1 MSGFLR
7 IRPYEATLGILKAAV
22 GVAQLK
28 ALPERNEERIEL
40 TEKLTEQLESIE
52 GGVPPRLE
60 APGSQVY
67 WMYQVQ
73 LERGN
78 FRVGMDQIQPALNA
92 EGLAGMFAMYY
103 LIPHS
108 HHFLEN
114 REREI
119 NRLVNAR
126 SHLEK
131 TLRFSWTHK
140 LTDANID
147 DTAELFAKVADAYR
161 A

>member
-1 MSGFLR
+1 
-7 IRPYEATLGILKAAV
+7 
-22 GVAQLK
+22 
-28 ALPERNEERIEL
+28 
-40 TEKLTEQLESIE
+40 
-52 GGVPPRLE
+52 
-60 APGSQVY
+60 
-67 WMYQVQ
+67 
-73 LERGN
+73 
-78 FRVGMDQIQPALNA
+78 MDQIQPALNA

-103 LIPHS
+103 LIPHR

-131 TLRFSWTHK
+131 TLRCSWTHK